1 MGRADFVRQPL
12 EIVTARYERVAPWY
26 RHGEW
31 TVGLAPGFR
40 RRAVQ
45 RLKLEAGQ
53 TVLEIGCGTGRN
65 LRLLRD
71 GVGPTGL
78 VIGVDATAGMLAQ
91 AQRVVA
97 RHGWSNVRLIRQDAG
112 RLELE
117 EQVDVVYFSL
127 SYSVMPEREPVLDR
141 AWGTLRPGG
150 RLVIMDAGLPDN
162 RLGRL
167 LGPYAEAVA
176 TIFPGD
182 PYSQPW
188 VDLRRVTSVPDTE
201 RFQLGTYFICT
212 ANKAREEREP
222 RGTQGA
228 RLAPGP

>member
-1 MGRADFVRQPL
+1 MSAVSRADFVRQPL
-12 EIVTARYERVAPWY
+12 ARVVSRYDRVALFY
-26 RHGEW
+26 RYGEW

-40 RRAVQ
+40 RRAVR
-45 RLKLEAGQ
+45 RLKLNQGD

-91 AQRVVA
+91 AERVVA
-97 RHGWSNVRLIRQDAG
+97 RHGWRNVRLISQDASG
-112 RLELE
+112 LELE
-117 EQVDVVYFSL
+117 QAVDVVYFSL
-127 SYSVMPEREPVLDR
+127 SYSVMPERQPALER
-141 AWGTLRPGG
+141 AWGTLRDGG

-162 RLGRL
+162 RLGRA

-182 PYSQPW
+182 PYSEPW
-188 VDLRRVTSVPDTE
+188 VDLQRLTNAVQTE
-201 RFQLGTYFICT
+201 RFQLGTYFVCT
-212 ANKAREEREP
+212 AIKTRA
-222 RGTQGA
+222 
-228 RLAPGP
+228 